1 LSGRLPSQPFCH
13 RGRKVRGESPS
24 YKNRLFVGAALAA
37 TLCVIENRGL
47 GVAEAIFTATL
58 APSKAESS
66 GRKPL
71 LQKPSFRRSGFR
83 RDPCV
88 IENRGLGVAEAI
100 FTATLAPSKAESS
113 GRKPFLQKPSFRR
126 SGFSRDPLRHR
137 GPEVRVCRGGFRRD
151 PFAIEDGKFGAKAPL
166 YKNRLFVGAALAA
179 TLCVIENR
187 RFGLVGVASVATLAP
202 FKAEG

>member
-13 RGRKVRGESPS
+13 RGRKVRGESSPPQKPS
-24 YKNRLFVGAALAA
+24 FRRSGFRRDP
-37 TLCVIENRGL
+37 CVIENRGL
-47 GVAEAIFTATL
+47 GVAGAIFTATL

-113 GRKPFLQKPSFRR
+113 GLKPLLQKPSFRR
-126 SGFSRDPLRHR
+126 SGFRRDPLRHR
-137 GPEVRVCRGGFRRD
+137 APEVRVCRGGFRRNPCAIQGRGGD
-151 PFAIEDGKFGAKAPL
+151 PLRG
-166 YKNRLFVGAALAA
+166 
-179 TLCVIENR
+179 
-187 RFGLVGVASVATLAP
+187 
-202 FKAEG
+202 